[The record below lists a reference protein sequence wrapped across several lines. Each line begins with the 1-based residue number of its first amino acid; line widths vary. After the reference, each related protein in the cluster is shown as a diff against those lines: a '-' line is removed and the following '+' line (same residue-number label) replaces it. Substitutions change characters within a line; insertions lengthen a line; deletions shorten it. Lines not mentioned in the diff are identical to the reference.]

1 MDAQTRKKIH
11 NIIYIIG
18 FLDFLGASIIIP
30 LLIIQ
35 VKSLGV
41 SPIVTGAIS
50 SVYGTLQLVTSPVVG
65 RWSDVWGRRPV
76 LLTCLALTAISY
88 VVLGISSAL
97 PVIILSRI
105 IAGCFKHSQT
115 ICRALLAD
123 ITPSEDQS
131 HVFGV
136 FNAMSSVGFIIGP
149 MVGGHISEMENGFS
163 MVCNIGAV
171 CFVLDLVFCWYWLP
185 SITAIQDPSKT
196 NEGENLS
203 KVFAFIKDIDWNIFW
218 DIFLIRFF
226 LSFSSLVYRSNF
238 SLLIDQNFGASPK
251 VIGYLISFQGVIST
265 ASSFFTGK
273 ISQYYADTQLELY
286 HGSVVLTLSLLG
298 LTVAPS
304 LTLLLIC
311 LIPLCISSA
320 IIRVS
325 SARISMSRCHP
336 SQVGSVSGLSQSIAS
351 FSRMVTP
358 LIAGITQEISVYGPG
373 IMGTAS
379 SVAGAALAGCVA
391 HKIIKPKLD

>member
-1 MDAQTRKKIH
+1 MDAQARKKIQ
-11 NIIYIIG
+11 NIIYIVG

-41 SPIVTGAIS
+41 SAIVTGAIS
-50 SVYGTLQLVTSPVVG
+50 SVYGTLQLVTSPLVG
-65 RWSDVWGRRPV
+65 RWSDMWGRRPV

-88 VVLGISSAL
+88 LVLGASHAL
-97 PVIILSRI
+97 PIIVLSRL

-115 ICRALLAD
+115 VCRALLAD
-123 ITPSEDQS
+123 ITPAEDQS
-131 HVFGV
+131 QVFGV
-136 FNAMSSVGFIIGP
+136 FNAMSSIGFIIGP
-149 MVGGHISEMENGFS
+149 MAGGHISEMENGFS
-163 MVCNIGAV
+163 MVCNIGAI
-171 CFVLDLVFCWYWLP
+171 FFLIDFAFCWYFLP
-185 SITAIQDPSKT
+185 SITAVQDRKT
-196 NEGENLS
+196 SEAENLS
-203 KVFAFIKDIDWNIFW
+203 QVFAFMKDINWNIFW

-265 ASSFFTGK
+265 ASSFFTGR
-273 ISQYYADTQLELY
+273 ISAYYADTQLELF
-286 HGSVVLTLSLLG
+286 HSSVVLTLSLLG
-298 LTVAPS
+298 LTIAPS
-304 LTLLLIC
+304 LTLLLVC

-336 SQVGSVSGLSQSIAS
+336 SMVGSVSGLTQSIAS

-358 LIAGITQEISVYGPG
+358 LIAGITQEMSVYGPG
-373 IMGTAS
+373 IMGTLFSA
-379 SVAGAALAGCVA
+379 AGATLSGAVA
-391 HKIIKPKLD
+391 HKYIKPKLD